1 MKESNLI
8 IQGILDED
16 KIDNL
21 FVINVKF
28 DTKNTSEKQL
38 FFNRIYSP
46 IFEGKKKGFVS
57 KLKINFSTPWDLM
70 IRGLLIL
77 LKPQQKLM

>member
-1 MKESNLI
+1 MKESDLI

-21 FVINVKF
+21 FVIDVKF

-38 FFNRIYSP
+38 FINRIYSP
-46 IFEGKKKGFVS
+46 IFEKKKKGFVS
-57 KLKINFSTPWDLM
+57 KLKINFSTP
-70 IRGLLIL
+70 
-77 LKPQQKLM
+77 

>member
-1 MKESNLI
+1 MKESDLI

-21 FVINVKF
+21 FVIDVKF

-46 IFEGKKKGFVS
+46 IFEKKK
-57 KLKINFSTPWDLM
+57 KILSAN
-70 IRGLLIL
+70 
-77 LKPQQKLM
+77 